1 MQSGFLFHFLEFVL
15 SFRSIL
21 HYLRSHFV
29 DPGDVIGCRAPH
41 ETLFVCRK
49 VAVLKG
55 AAVAGGLGL
64 GGGAAGA
71 GPGHAGAA
79 AVV

>member
-1 MQSGFLFHFLEFVL
+1 M
-15 SFRSIL
+15 
-21 HYLRSHFV
+21 

-49 VAVLKG
+49 VAVLEG